1 MRNQLFLLLVGFV
14 CTLSSTFAQSGL
26 PSVDVKSLDG
36 ATLKANE
43 VVSNE
48 GPVIVSFWAMWCK
61 PCVRELTNIS
71 EVYEDWQEETGV
83 KLVAVSIDAAQRAR
97 EVRPF
102 VEVRDW
108 PFEVLLD
115 ENRALMQALN
125 VINVPHTILF
135 DQSGK
140 IIYQHTSYADGDE
153 EELYEHLLEISN

>member
-1 MRNQLFLLLVGFV
+1 MSKQLFLLIVSLLLV
-14 CTLSSTFAQSGL
+14 TSSLMGQEGL
-26 PSVDVKSLDG
+26 PSVDVKNLDG
-36 ATLKANE
+36 ATLKAHE
-43 VVSNE
+43 AVKGE

-83 KLVAVSIDAAQRAR
+83 RLVAVSIDAAQRAR

-135 DQSGK
+135 DESGK

>member
-1 MRNQLFLLLVGFV
+1 MNKQLFLLIVGLLLA
-14 CTLSSTFAQSGL
+14 TSSVIGQEGL
-26 PSVDVKSLDG
+26 PSVDVKNLDG

-43 VVSNE
+43 AVKGE

-83 KLVAVSIDAAQRAR
+83 RLVAVSIDAAQRAR

-108 PFEVLLD
+108 PFQVLLD

-135 DQSGK
+135 DESGK